1 MMEPVQRPNILFILA
16 DDWGWGDL
24 ACYGHPRIRTPNLD
38 RLAAQGTLY
47 TQFYVA
53 APVCSPSRASFLTG
67 RFPGEVGFHHICD
80 SRLPWTPEPNG
91 VPDFL
96 DPALPTVA
104 RTLQSAGYRTAHFG
118 KWHLGDADGAP
129 APGAYGFD
137 KHQTTNSSTDDLR
150 AEFYRDSGV
159 RTARPEDDVAFRRES
174 SRMIVDKA
182 IEFLDETGDDPFF
195 LQTWLLDPHATLYP
209 TDDGLE
215 AFRQFSPVGIDM
227 PGANAIYYAVIAE
240 ADRQIGRLLAA
251 FDERGL
257 TDDTI
262 VVFTSDN
269 GPEDLWVRNASHSAA
284 GSPGP
289 FRGRKRSL
297 YEGGTRVPFIVRWP
311 GHTPAGQV
319 DDDSLL
325 GSVDLLATCA
335 DLAGVPAPA
344 TGGESMVPALT
355 GTPVGS
361 DRPLFWEWRFD
372 NPSHPLHR
380 SPMRVVRQGRWKL
393 LANPDGSRV
402 ELYDIP
408 SDPMELT
415 NLADRE
421 PAVVGRLTTLVNE
434 WAASLPAGPRSP
446 TAGSNAY
453 PWPRSTSTNPTLTDQ
468 DQN

>member
-1 MMEPVQRPNILFILA
+1 MGTVPRPNILFILA

-24 ACYGHPRIRTPNLD
+24 ACYGHARIRTPHLD

-53 APVCSPSRASFLTG
+53 APVCSPSRACFLTG

-80 SRLPWTPEPNG
+80 SKLPWTSEPHG

-104 RTLQSAGYRTAHFG
+104 RTLRSAGYRTAHIG

-129 APGAYGFD
+129 DPGAYGFD
-137 KHQTTNSSTDDLR
+137 RHHTTNSRTDDLR
-150 AEFYRDSGV
+150 AEFYRDSEVGV
-159 RTARPEDDVAFRRES
+159 PRPEDDVAFRRQS

-182 IEFLDETGDDPFF
+182 IEFLDEAGDEPFF

-215 AFRQFSPVGIDM
+215 TFRQFSPVGIDM

-251 FDERGL
+251 LDERGL

-262 VVFTSDN
+262 VIFTSDN

-311 GHTPAGQV
+311 GHTPAGEV

-325 GSVDLLATCA
+325 GSVDLFATCA

-355 GTPVGS
+355 GTPLVS

-372 NPSHPLHR
+372 NPSHPLHC
-380 SPMRVVRQGRWKL
+380 SPMRVVRQGPWKL
-393 LANPDGSRV
+393 LANPDGSRT

-421 PAVVGRLTTLVNE
+421 PAVVARLTTLANE
-434 WAASLPAGPRSP
+434 WASSLPAGPQSP

-453 PWPRSTSTNPTLTDQ
+453 PWPRSTSARPLTDQ
-468 DQN
+468 DQD